1 MTEDTDSLRAALA
14 DRTLQLAVL
23 LDALG
28 ERDRQDAAQ
37 REWDFALQL
46 QTGNLPNEFPAFPD
60 RPEFDIRGGMVTAF
74 QVGGDVYDFY
84 FNDDRRLAFVVA
96 DASGKGLP
104 AAIFIT
110 RMRTILRAASRRI
123 VDPAQCLTLLNEV
136 LCFDNPDLMF
146 VTAFYGIL
154 DTATG
159 EVVFANAG
167 HNPPVHV
174 KPDGSAAPVQH
185 VRAPILGA
193 VEGIAY
199 RTGTLM
205 LAPGDTLCCFSD
217 GVTEAHDPDKAL
229 FGDPRLLAA
238 LTSNAGADLA
248 AMEAAVIGEVD
259 RFIGSAPIAD
269 DLTLLLLRWN
279 GLAHDRAAQSG

>member
-1 MTEDTDSLRAALA
+1 MTEEAAALRAALA
-14 DRTLQLAVL
+14 ERTQQLAVL

-74 QVGGDVYDFY
+74 QVGGDIYDFY
-84 FNDDRRLAFVVA
+84 FINARQLGFVVA

-104 AAIFIT
+104 AAVFIT

-123 VDPAQCLTLLNEV
+123 ADPAQCLILLNEV
-136 LCFDNPDLMF
+136 LCFDNPELMF
-146 VTAFYGIL
+146 VTAFYGVL

-159 EVVFANAG
+159 EVSFANAG

-174 KPDGSAAPVQH
+174 KADGTAAPLRH

-193 VEGIAY
+193 MEGIAY
-199 RTGTLM
+199 RTGSLT

-229 FGDPRLLAA
+229 FGDARLVAA
-238 LTSNAGADLA
+238 LARNAGADLA

-259 RFIGSAPIAD
+259 RFIAAAPVAD

-279 GLAHDRAAQSG
+279 GRAEA

>member
-1 MTEDTDSLRAALA
+1 MTAEIDALRAALA
-14 DRTLQLAVL
+14 DRTQQFAVL
-23 LDALG
+23 LDALA

-37 REWDFALQL
+37 QAWDFALQL
-46 QTGNLPNEFPAFPD
+46 QTGNLPNDFPAFPD

-84 FNDDRRLAFVVA
+84 FHDERRLGFVVA
-96 DASGKGLP
+96 DASGKGSP
-104 AAIFIT
+104 AAIFIN

-123 VDPAQCLTLLNEV
+123 ADPAQCMTLLNEV
-136 LCFDNPDLMF
+136 LSFDNPDLMF

-154 DTATG
+154 DTMTG
-159 EVVFANAG
+159 EVAFANAG

-174 KPDGSAAPVQH
+174 KPDGSATPLQH
-185 VRAPILGA
+185 VRAPMLG
-193 VEGIAY
+193 VMEGIVY

-205 LAPGDTLCCFSD
+205 LGPGETLCCFSD

-229 FGDPRLLAA
+229 FGDARLIAVLAR
-238 LTSNAGADLA
+238 NAGAELA
-248 AMEAAVIGEVD
+248 AIEAAVLGEVD

-279 GLAHDRAAQSG
+279 GPTAA